1 MRALMFC
8 AAALVVAAAAHFGA
22 EQSCHQLGRPQLLL
36 AN

>member
-8 AAALVVAAAAHFGA
+8 AAALVVAAAAHFSA
-22 EQSCHQLGRPQLLL
+22 EQSLPPAGTPQLLL